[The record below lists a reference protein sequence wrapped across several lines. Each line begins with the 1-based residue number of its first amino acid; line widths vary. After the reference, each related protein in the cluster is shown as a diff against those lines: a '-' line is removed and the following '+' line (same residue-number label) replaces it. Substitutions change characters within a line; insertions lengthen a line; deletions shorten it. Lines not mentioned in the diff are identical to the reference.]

1 MNEFF
6 NSDVIVVGAGTAG
19 TYLAWQAAQEGVKV
33 ILLEACPLDVLG
45 TNIEVIHMDQS
56 AFAEFGV
63 PEPQPPELIHL
74 ETVGVMWAPDR
85 SISDKVKHP
94 FYVLNMPAF
103 LHRLHGY
110 AAQSGVE
117 IIENANVTDVII
129 ENGTLCGVSGEIK
142 GKTFEARAKL
152 IVDASGM
159 TGAIRTRLPDDFG
172 IENKPINP
180 AQIYCCCLEL
190 RTDLPE
196 GSLTGSNSFMSES
209 GFWNRSYGEDIII
222 GMSQHGGYEF
232 TWQKHKEFR
241 ERNWGDPGKLVS
253 RRQGLVPYRRSPF
266 SLVGNGF
273 LVIGDA
279 AFQNRPFSGE
289 GIISG
294 WGACRAALPVVL
306 LALRKGDS
314 SRSALWGYNTTYF
327 HDQGAKFAAAM
338 AQLPAATEFND
349 KDTNYLFRHHI
360 IFNGKDFV
368 ELAEKYE
375 VNMGMGKLLNMVLI
389 MLWGVISGQFQ
400 ASTLKILITVSMQA
414 AKLKKHYE
422 NFPGDPELFPAWQ
435 EKAAVL
441 WGERN

>member
-1 MNEFF
+1 MNDSFK
-6 NSDVIVVGAGTAG
+6 SDIVVIGAGTAG
-19 TYLAWQAAQEGVKV
+19 TYFAWQAAQEGVKV
-33 ILLEACPLDVLG
+33 ILLEARSLDVLG

-85 SISDKVKHP
+85 SITDKVEHP
-94 FYVLNMPAF
+94 FYVLNMPALF
-103 LHRLHGY
+103 NRLHGY

-117 IIENANVTDVII
+117 IIENANVTDLII
-129 ENGTLCGVSGEIK
+129 ENDTLCGVSGEMK
-142 GKTFEARAKL
+142 GKPFEVRAKL

-180 AQIYCCCLEL
+180 AKVYCCCLEL
-190 RTDLPE
+190 RSGLPE
-196 GSLTGSNSFMSES
+196 GSLTGSNSFLSES

-222 GMSQHGGYEF
+222 GMSQRGGYEF

-273 LVIGDA
+273 LVVGDA

-294 WGACRAALPVVL
+294 WGACRAALPAVL
-306 LALRKGDS
+306 KALSKGDV

-360 IFNGKDFV
+360 IFNGKDFA

-375 VNMGMGKLLNMVLI
+375 VSMGTGKLLNMMLI
-389 MLWGVISGQFQ
+389 MLWGIISGQFQ
-400 ASTLKILITVSMQA
+400 ASTLKILLTVSSQA

-422 NFPGDPELFPAWQ
+422 NFPSDLELFPVWK
-435 EKAAVL
+435 EKAAQL

>member
-1 MNEFF
+1 MDELFK
-6 NSDVIVVGAGTAG
+6 SDIVVVGAGTAG
-19 TYLAWQAAQEGVKV
+19 TYFAWQAAREGVRV
-33 ILLEACPLDVLG
+33 LLLEARALDGLG
-45 TNIEVIHMDQS
+45 TNIEVIHMDQG

-74 ETVGVMWAPDR
+74 ETTGVMWAPDR
-85 SISDKVKHP
+85 SLTDKVEHP
-94 FYVLNMPAF
+94 FYVLNMPSF
-103 LHRLHGY
+103 LERLHGY
-110 AAQSGVE
+110 ALQSGVE
-117 IIENANVTDVII
+117 LIGNANVTDLIF
-129 ENGTLCGVSGEIK
+129 EEDTLCGVSGEIM
-142 GKTFEARAKL
+142 GKPFEARAKL

-172 IENKPINP
+172 VENKPINP
-180 AQIYCCCLEL
+180 DKVYCCCLEL
-190 RTDLPE
+190 RSDLPE
-196 GSLTGSNSFMSES
+196 GSLSGSNSFLSES

-222 GMSQHGGYEF
+222 GMSQHGGYDF

-241 ERNWGDPGKLVS
+241 ERNWGDPGRLVS

-294 WGACRAALPVVL
+294 WGACRAALPA
-306 LALRKGDS
+306 ALFALHKGDV
-314 SRSALWGYNTTYF
+314 SRKALWGYNTTYF

-338 AQLPAATEFND
+338 AQLPAATELND
-349 KDTNYLFRHHI
+349 QDTNYLFRHHI
-360 IFNGKDFV
+360 IFNGKDFA

-375 VNMGMGKLLNMVLI
+375 VNMGPGKLLNMVLI
-389 MLWGVISGQFQ
+389 MFWGVISRQLQ
-400 ASTLKILITVSMQA
+400 ASTLKILLSVSTQA

-422 NFPGDPELFPAWQ
+422 NYPDDPGMFPAWE
-435 EKAAVL
+435 EKAAQL
-441 WGERN
+441 WSERI